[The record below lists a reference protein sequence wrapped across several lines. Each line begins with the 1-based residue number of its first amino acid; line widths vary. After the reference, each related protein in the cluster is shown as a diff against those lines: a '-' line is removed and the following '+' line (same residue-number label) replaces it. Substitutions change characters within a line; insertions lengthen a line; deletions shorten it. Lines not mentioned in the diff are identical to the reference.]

1 MPIQSLPAR
10 KPDIFITQAD
20 MGTLR
25 NLAFAAISM
34 PEVADELL
42 NELERAQTAEAA
54 DGGKYVG
61 IGSMVTYITTG
72 GDKKTVQLVLPGEAD
87 IAAGKVSVMTPVGV
101 ALIGL
106 SAGQEIDWKARDGR
120 TITLTVQEVRAA

>member
-1 MPIQSLPAR
+1 MPLQSFSAR

-42 NELERAQTAEAA
+42 NELDRAQTIGDAGET
-54 DGGKYVG
+54 KYVG
-61 IGSMVTYITTG
+61 IGSTVTYVTTQ
-72 GDKKTVQLVLPGEAD
+72 GDQKTVQLVLPVDAD
-87 IAAGKVSVMTPVGV
+87 ITVGKISVLTPVGV

-106 SAGQEIDWKARDGR
+106 SAGQAIDWKARDGR
-120 TITLTVQEVRAA
+120 TITLTVQEVLAA